1 MRRKRVQQ
9 GLVVT
14 QIAVSVIL
22 LAGTGLLVRSMQ
34 RLAAVD
40 PGLKTDN
47 VLTMEVPADFAALG
61 NRPATIAKY
70 EQMQRELTTLPG
82 VQIVGLGS
90 NVPLRASQLQLELKA
105 DGRPLAVGEPVPQA
119 EYRTADP
126 GYFKASGIPL
136 VKGREFLATDLPSA
150 GPVAIINQ
158 TLADY
163 MFPDKDPI
171 GQRIAWTGDVLKFIG
186 ISSDWI
192 TVVGVVGN
200 TKDGGL
206 DAKPLRVVFRP
217 FAQGDFPTGGL
228 VIRSEVNP
236 SGLAQAARAI
246 VHTINPEQPI
256 KNLMS
261 LDAIKD
267 ESVGPRRLN
276 ALLVGSFGF
285 LALVIAA
292 IGIAAVL
299 AFSVSARTNEIGVRI
314 SLGAEPGQ
322 VLRMV
327 LGEGGVLVVI
337 GLAIGVLGSL
347 FLSRLMQG
355 LLFGVQ
361 PNDPIT
367 LAVVA
372 VVMAAIGVAACWVP
386 AARAARIAPSEAL
399 RAR

>member
-1 MRRKRVQQ
+1 
-9 GLVVT
+9 VT

-34 RLAAVD
+34 RVAAVD

-47 VLTMEVPADFAALG
+47 VLTMEVPADFVTMT
-61 NRPATIAKY
+61 NRAATIAKY
-70 EQMQRELTTLPG
+70 EQMQHELSTLPG
-82 VQIVGLGS
+82 VRIVGLGS
-90 NVPLRASQLQLELKA
+90 NVPLRASQLQLEVKA

-136 VKGREFLATDLPSA
+136 VKGREFLSTDLPSA
-150 GPVAIINQ
+150 GRVAIINQ

-163 MFPDKDPI
+163 LFRDKDPI

-186 ISSDWI
+186 LSSDWI

-228 VIRSEVNP
+228 VIRSDVNP

-246 VHTINPEQPI
+246 VHTINPAQPI

-276 ALLVGSFGF
+276 ALLVGSFGL